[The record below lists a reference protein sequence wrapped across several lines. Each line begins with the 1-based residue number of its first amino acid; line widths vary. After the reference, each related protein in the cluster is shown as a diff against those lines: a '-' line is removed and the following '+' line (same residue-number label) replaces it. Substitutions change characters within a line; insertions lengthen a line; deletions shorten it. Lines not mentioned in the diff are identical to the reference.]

1 MTRQGDRG
9 SCSCLSCCKPCPD
22 PWDTRSYGHSGLAPR
37 AALEDSV
44 ANNC

>member
-1 MTRQGDRG
+1 MTHQGDRG
-9 SCSCLSCCKPCPD
+9 SCSCLSCCEPCPAPRD
-22 PWDTRSYGHSGLAPR
+22 GGLAPR